1 VWWKKIYLWL
11 AGAQKD
17 SLSMKVL
24 LITGSYPPLACGV
37 GDYSCNLA
45 KALAALP
52 EIRVSVLT
60 SIGGGKDHDKEDGI
74 EVFPIMKSWRIT
86 EAIKVVK
93 IIWRVSPDI
102 VHIQYPTQGYKDELL
117 PWLLPIIA
125 FLMGKKVVQTWHE
138 VYVNRLDI
146 RLLLKAI
153 VPGGLVV
160 VRPQYREK
168 LHPKLQKILQGKK
181 FAFIRNASAIP
192 KRVLS
197 EREQIEEKRKY
208 VKRQKRLVVFFGF
221 VYPHKGTEL
230 LFDIADP
237 DLDQIVIAG
246 QFGGEGDY
254 YQKIIEKASTNPW
267 AGKVTITGFLSSDD
281 VAALLAVAD
290 AVILPFRTGG
300 GEWNTSIHGAVLQ
313 GAFVL
318 TTSQSSGGFDK
329 KHNVHYSEIDNIQEM
344 KAALSTYAGRRR
356 EYDREIDKDEW
367 LQISTDHY
375 SLYEALLAK

>member
-1 VWWKKIYLWL
+1 M

-45 KALAALP
+45 KSLAALP
-52 EIRVSVLT
+52 DIRVSVLT
-60 SIGGGKDHDKEDGI
+60 SIGGGKDHDKEDGVEI
-74 EVFPIMKSWRIT
+74 FPIIKSWRIA

-93 IIWRVSPDI
+93 VIWRISPDI

-125 FLMGKKVVQTWHE
+125 FLMGNKVVQTWHE
-138 VYVNRLDI
+138 IYINRVD
-146 RLLLKAI
+146 RKLLLKAI

-160 VRPQYREK
+160 VRPQYREQ
-168 LHPKLQKILQGKK
+168 LHPKVQKILRNTKIS
-181 FAFIRNASAIP
+181 FIRNASAIR

-221 VYPHKGTEL
+221 LYPPKGVEL

-246 QFGGEGDY
+246 QFGGDGDY
-254 YQKIIEKASTNPW
+254 NQKIIDRASMNPW

-300 GEWNTSIHGAVLQ
+300 GEWNTSIHSAVLQ

-318 TTSQSSGGFDK
+318 TTSQSSCGFDK
-329 KHNVHYSEIDNIQEM
+329 KHNVYYSEIDNIQEM
-344 KAALSTYAGRRR
+344 KSALSNYAGRRR
-356 EYDREIDKDEW
+356 EYDPEIDRDEW
-367 LQISTDHY
+367 LKISTDHY

>member
-1 VWWKKIYLWL
+1 
-11 AGAQKD
+11 
-17 SLSMKVL
+17 MKVL

-45 KALAALP
+45 KELAALSD
-52 EIRVSVLT
+52 IRVSVLT
-60 SIGGGKDHDKEDGI
+60 SIGGGRDYDKEDGVEI
-74 EVFPIMKSWRIT
+74 FPIMTSWRIT

-93 IIWRVSPDI
+93 IIWHVSPDI

-138 VYVNRLDI
+138 IYINRVDKK
-146 RLLLKAI
+146 LLLKAI

-160 VRPQYREK
+160 VRPQYREQ
-168 LHPKLQKILQGKK
+168 LHPKVQKILRNTKIS
-181 FAFIRNASAIP
+181 FIRNASAIR

-197 EREQIEEKRKY
+197 EQEQIEEKIKY
-208 VKRQKRLVVFFGF
+208 VKQQKRLVVFFGF
-221 VYPHKGTEL
+221 VYPPKGTEL

-246 QFGGEGDY
+246 QFGGDGDY
-254 YQKIIEKASTNPW
+254 YQKIIERAATNPW
-267 AGKVTITGFLSSDD
+267 AGKVTVTGFLPSDE

-318 TTSQSSGGFDK
+318 TTSQPSGGFDK
-329 KHNVHYSEIDNIQEM
+329 KQNVYYSEIDNIQEM
-344 KAALSTYAGRRR
+344 KSALNKYAGRRR
-356 EYDREIDKDEW
+356 EYNHEIDRDEW
-367 LQISTDHY
+367 LQISTDHC
-375 SLYEALLAK
+375 SLYKVLLAK